1 MQNNAT
7 ILIAAAF
14 TMIGFALGRVT
25 APQHPHHRQGGH
37 RSGTHMNH
45 AMSGVVDGTEA
56 EEVMVIVKSLEDEG
70 FEGDTVFSIPGGQ
83 VKLVR
88 NGGEME
94 VEVEMVESEENEA
107 AGEVSREVVVKK
119 QVIVV
124 EADDR

>member
-25 APQHPHHRQGGH
+25 APQPVPPASNMSPMSGMHHMEWVSEGGH
-37 RSGTHMNH
+37 GE
-45 AMSGVVDGTEA
+45 D
-56 EEVMVIVKSLEDEG
+56 EVMVIVKSLEDKG
-70 FEGDTVFSIPGGQ
+70 FEGDTVFAIPGGE

-88 NGGEME
+88 NGAEVE
-94 VEVEMVESEENEA
+94 VEVEMEA
-107 AGEVSREVVVKK
+107 STEDAPEAEGSKEVVVRK

>member
-25 APQHPHHRQGGH
+25 APPSAPPAPAMSPMPGMHHMEWVSEGGH
-37 RSGTHMNH
+37 GE
-45 AMSGVVDGTEA
+45 D
-56 EEVMVIVKSLEDEG
+56 EVMVIVKSLEDEG
-70 FEGDTVFSIPGGQ
+70 FEGDTVFAIPGGE

-88 NGGEME
+88 NGAEME
-94 VEVEMVESEENEA
+94 VEVEMEA
-107 AGEVSREVVVKK
+107 STEDGSDAEGSKEVVVRK

-124 EADDR
+124 EADNR